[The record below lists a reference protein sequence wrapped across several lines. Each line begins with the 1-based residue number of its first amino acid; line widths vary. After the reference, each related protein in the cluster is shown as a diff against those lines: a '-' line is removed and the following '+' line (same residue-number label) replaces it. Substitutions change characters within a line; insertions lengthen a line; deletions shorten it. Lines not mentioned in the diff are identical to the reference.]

1 MPDPYSLDDAKD
13 VDLAP
18 SRGADGAAVRI
29 VAWVVLVVT
38 AAGNSVASSVGAAV
52 GVHVALGVVS
62 AICVAVLVAQWLR
75 PRPAR

>member
-1 MPDPYSLDDAKD
+1 MPDSYSLDDSED
-13 VDLAP
+13 VDPSP
-18 SRGADGAAVRI
+18 SRRADGAAVRA

-38 AAGNSVASSVGAAV
+38 AAGNSVASSVGAAI
-52 GVHVALGVVS
+52 GVHLALGVVS